1 MNPSADQVLTL
12 LPPDDV
18 KIALQDRSKTAA
30 ASNKENGEYRS
41 ETEAMEEDGKSEG
54 CLDEEKV
61 EKGAS
66 SSYVVYD
73 QEANNETYA
82 ESDSESHKGN
92 VSKGKQNTIK
102 KRRLHTRVQSSDS
115 EKEKPKK
122 KPKKREKAEKNKPYR
137 RIQEQIATTSDSE
150 NLNDSEIEVPMVSR
164 LFNFSFL

>member
-30 ASNKENGEYRS
+30 ASNKENGENRS
-41 ETEAMEEDGKSEG
+41 ANKTEAMEEDSESEE

-66 SSYVVYD
+66 PSNVVYD
-73 QEANNETYA
+73 QEANNEMDTG
-82 ESDSESHKGN
+82 SISHKGKAL
-92 VSKGKQNTIK
+92 KGKIK
-102 KRRLHTRVQSSDS
+102 TMKRLPHKRCIISSDS
-115 EKEKPKK
+115 DTE
-122 KPKKREKAEKNKPYR
+122 
-137 RIQEQIATTSDSE
+137 
-150 NLNDSEIEVPMVSR
+150 VSR

>member
-1 MNPSADQVLTL
+1 MNPSADQVLNL
-12 LPPDDV
+12 LPENDV
-18 KIALQDRSKTAA
+18 RIALQDRSKTAA

-122 KPKKREKAEKNKPYR
+122 REKAEKNKPYR